1 MPQHGHERDARIDR
15 RANPDPPRDET
26 EDGVMDMEKKDEEA
40 GEEKE
45 EGEMEKRRQGFYS
58 PGKMQLFDAFGEER
72 ADART
77 LVRAV
82 SRAGDLDVSAR
93 PLMQQRRQERAG
105 QAHSQAQE
113 PERVDPDGVPRWLER
128 GWTSQGGGDGELGP
142 VGGARHQLV
151 HVGEV
156 EGGDV
161 L

>member
-1 MPQHGHERDARIDR
+1 VPQHGHERDARIDR

-93 PLMQQRRQERAG
+93 PLMQSVAR
-105 QAHSQAQE
+105 SAQVRLIAKLRNQSE
-113 PERVDPDGVPRWLER
+113 LTQMAYR
-128 GWTSQGGGDGELGP
+128 GGLNGGGL
-142 VGGARHQLV
+142 AR
-151 HVGEV
+151 V
-156 EGGDV
+156 EGTESWDP
-161 L
+161 LAALAISWYMLAR